1 MNVSPI
7 KYNTQIPTR
16 KPAFGHGNFWSEST
30 YSTKEKSIIAAS
42 SAIGVLA
49 GLAILA
55 KGAKYSLNPKKMFKN
70 FKGSYMYKAPY
81 DEKEIITMGAGS
93 CIGGL
98 AAGCALDK
106 DKNNRKAKLQETLL
120 QIANVSVP
128 IIFVTRF
135 AKGGQKFG
143 KKFLEKNANKET
155 FRTKIPQAIG
165 GTIGLFSGVWASN
178 ILANKINEKIFNKGK
193 GRPVKLSDF
202 SAHVDDF
209 CSAARQF
216 NKESKL
222 IQNITRCIPAIL
234 IIPGFEV
241 GNKKA

>member
-7 KYNTQIPTR
+7 KYNVPTQTSR
-16 KPAFGHGNFWSEST
+16 PAFGHGNFWTEST
-30 YSTKEKSIIAAS
+30 YSNKEKSIILAS
-42 SAIGVLA
+42 SAVGVLA

-55 KGAKYSLNPKKMFKN
+55 KSAKYSLNPKKMFKN
-70 FKGSYMYKAPY
+70 FKQSYLYKAPY

-93 CIGGL
+93 CLGGL
-98 AAGCALDK
+98 AAGCAIDK

-128 IIFVTRF
+128 IIFVARF
-135 AKGGQKFG
+135 AKGGSKLG
-143 KKFLEKNANKET
+143 KKFFEKNKNAET
-155 FRTKIPQAIG
+155 FRSKIPKAVSAMV
-165 GTIGLFSGVWASN
+165 GLFTGVWVSN
-178 ILANKINEKIFNKGK
+178 VLANKVNEKIFHQGK

-216 NKESKL
+216 APENPI
-222 IQNITRCIPAIL
+222 IQNITRCIPGIL
-234 IIPGFEV
+234 TIPGFEV